1 MMAKRNNH
9 RYLPP
14 RRYSNTESN
23 TVDALRHQRAC
34 VLAFHRVTDRVERPH
49 DIRWSTFWDIV
60 KMVLRSGRKVETR
73 LEPGAIQPATA
84 ILTFDDGTS
93 DHLDVAQDL
102 AARKIPGLFFLST
115 STLGEP
121 GYVEPSEARQM
132 AELGH
137 VIGSHGVRH
146 EPLDSY
152 TRAGI
157 VDELR
162 CSKESLENLLESE
175 VRYFAPPGGV
185 WAPSLGQ
192 SLQQCGYTASRSMRW
207 GMHSATAS
215 RWAVPVVPVTEL
227 TFSLGWI
234 AFALH
239 RDRLPFAM
247 RSVAV
252 AKDLLRPG
260 TRAVVSRLAH
270 RW

>member
-1 MMAKRNNH
+1 VKAVRH
-9 RYLPP
+9 R
-14 RRYSNTESN
+14 
-23 TVDALRHQRAC
+23 RAC

-49 DIRWSTFWDIV
+49 DVRWSTFWSILE
-60 KMVLRSGRKVETR
+60 MILGSGRKVDTR
-73 LEPGAIQPATA
+73 LEPGDTRPATA

-93 DHLDVAQDL
+93 DHLDVAQEL
-102 AARKIPGLFFLST
+102 AAKKLPGLFFLST
-115 STLGEP
+115 STIGEP
-121 GYVEPSEARQM
+121 GYVEPSHARLM

-146 EPLDSY
+146 HPLDSY
-152 TRAGI
+152 THDVI
-157 VDELR
+157 LEELR
-162 CSKESLENLLESE
+162 CSKASLEDLLQSE

-192 SLQQCGYTASRSMRW
+192 GLKQCGYTASRSMRW
-207 GMHSATAS
+207 GMHSAQEP

-234 AFALH
+234 SHALG

-247 RSVAV
+247 RSIGV
-252 AKDLLRPG
+252 AKDLLRPR
-260 TRAVVSRLAH
+260 TRALVSRLAH